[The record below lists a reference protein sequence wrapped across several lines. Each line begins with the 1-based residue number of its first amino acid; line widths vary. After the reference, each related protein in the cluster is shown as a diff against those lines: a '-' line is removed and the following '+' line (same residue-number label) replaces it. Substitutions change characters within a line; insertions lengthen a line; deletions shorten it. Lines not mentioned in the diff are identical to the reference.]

1 MRNYK
6 QHVWLLMPW
15 NAKNPT
21 FIYRQFWA
29 FRGLTGLSPQTIY
42 WGSSSDPRG
51 VLLSLDPLCSAHLAA
66 KPRLCYYRQLMLT
79 LTLIILTIIIIIIMC
94 MPRPGAWL
102 SSRIASTY
110 RGFEL
115 VARQWTD
122 PTDSNPKPNFHYFCM
137 HSMPFTT
144 RNELPANDI
153 ILLRICE

>member
-1 MRNYK
+1 MQVLGVSQTRGVFSPLKPHPQPPIVIITLTFYEAY
-6 QHVWLLMPW
+6 LII

-42 WGSSSDPRG
+42 WGSGSDPRG
-51 VLLSLDPLCSAHLAA
+51 VLLSLDPLCSAHFAA
-66 KPRLCYYRQLMLT
+66 KPRLCYYRQLTLT
-79 LTLIILTIIIIIIMC
+79 LTLIILTIIIIMC

-122 PTDSNPKPNFHYFCM
+122 QYRPYWLES
-137 HSMPFTT
+137 
-144 RNELPANDI
+144 
-153 ILLRICE
+153 